1 MWDKRKTMG
10 LTIDCIKYIGKATSF
25 LRNKSVISNSVSV
38 FENATNSVKSIA
50 QSNEINFQGIKSIV
64 PTSFRKIGKNC
75 VAGSMS
81 SIQSPENLK
90 LLKENGIK
98 TIIDF
103 RTEASKEYQ
112 QLCKEFGFKYISFP
126 LDLVSNFLHSS
137 IFIKQAANTRA
148 KVSDEFVK
156 NLKKFFKEVDKGN
169 AYMGCMYGVHRTN
182 TGVLLNYLLNPN
194 ECLPPVIMKI
204 DGEQINNL
212 TNQSLNAIKK
222 IIHRLS
228 PEQKKVLNIS
238 DDFLSNLYLKKIAKL
253 KETNRLYYNK

>member
-1 MWDKRKTMG
+1 MVS
-10 LTIDCIKYIGKATSF
+10 TIDCIKYIGKATLF
-25 LRNKSVISNSVSV
+25 LKNKSTVSNSVSI
-38 FENATNSVKSIA
+38 FENATNGVKNIA
-50 QSNEINFQGIKSIV
+50 QSNGINFQGIKNII
-64 PTSFRKIGKNC
+64 PTFFRKIGNNC
-75 VAGSMS
+75 VAGPVLSM
-81 SIQSPENLK
+81 QSVENLG
-90 LLKENGIK
+90 LLKECGIK

-103 RTEASKEYQ
+103 RAEASKEYQ
-112 QLCKEFGFKYISFP
+112 QLCKQFGFKYVSFP
-126 LDLVSNFLHSS
+126 IDLVGNFMNST
-137 IFIKQAANTRA
+137 IFIKQAVGTRA

-169 AYMGCMYGVHRTN
+169 AYMGCRYGVHRTN

-194 ECLPPVIMKI
+194 EYPPPVIMKI

-228 PEQKKVLNIS
+228 PEQKKELNIS

-253 KETNRLYYNK
+253 KEINRLYYGK